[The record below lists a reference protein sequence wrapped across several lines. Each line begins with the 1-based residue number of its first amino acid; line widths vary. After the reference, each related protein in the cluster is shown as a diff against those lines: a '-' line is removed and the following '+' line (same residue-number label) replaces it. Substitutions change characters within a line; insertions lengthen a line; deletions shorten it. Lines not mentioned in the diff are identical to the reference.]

1 MDRGPTEQAGASL
14 LLALLR
20 RHFDDGELAGL
31 TLDGSLLTPSEAA
44 AAALAA
50 REPRDTAPET
60 Q

>member
-1 MDRGPTEQAGASL
+1 